1 MDKMTWWDYVQT
13 VAGGAEQREIAD
25 RAGFD
30 KSALTRWKNGS
41 NADPL
46 FVVKFA
52 RAFGRPVTEALAASG
67 LITAEESGI
76 TVVTAGV
83 AEALR
88 EATNDEL
95 LAELSSRLNVGAS
108 SDADGLDNVTML
120 TRAEVEAD
128 LELRPA
134 ANRRVRKADRE
145 PYAE

>member
-30 KSALTRWKNGS
+30 KSALTRWKNGA

-67 LITAEESGI
+67 LITTEESGV

-88 EATNDEL
+88 DATNEQLLGEL
-95 LAELSSRLNVGAS
+95 ASRLDVSGA
-108 SDADGLDNVTML
+108 SDADDLDNVSYL
-120 TRAEVEAD
+120 SRAEVEAD
-128 LELRPA
+128 LALKPA
-134 ANRRVRKADRE
+134 ANTRTRKADRE